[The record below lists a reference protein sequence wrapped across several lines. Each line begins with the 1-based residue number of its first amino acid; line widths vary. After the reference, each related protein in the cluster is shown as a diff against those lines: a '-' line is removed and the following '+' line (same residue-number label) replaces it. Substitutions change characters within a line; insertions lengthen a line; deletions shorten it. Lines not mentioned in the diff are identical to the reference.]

1 MVNYLL
7 KLVQEG
13 REENETQTS
22 AGEGTV
28 RTQGS
33 GSFLMIQFKRQLS
46 KMLRR
51 QKHKFYF

>member
-1 MVNYLL
+1 ML

-22 AGEGTV
+22 AGEGRV

-33 GSFLMIQFKRQLS
+33 GSFLMSQFKRQLS
-46 KMLRR
+46 KMLSGDRNTSFTF
-51 QKHKFYF
+51 K